1 MLTGDQA
8 ARSDIAPAATSGPV
22 VGQEELSKGL
32 MLLRAST
39 MKVVRLQLAMER
51 RDRRVA
57 MEALD
62 DLVVL
67 DRKIRDLMTALPT
80 QAPDPLM
87 QQLDEETGVLAREK
101 LTLAAGISGRAI
113 APGAPQWVE
122 HQRPVETANLLDG
135 AAAEAQW
142 LQEPEV
148 ETSSLRT
155 VMLVGLLLALIA
167 GAAFFFTQTATGLD
181 LLARMTSMIGTL
193 R

>member
-8 ARSDIAPAATSGPV
+8 ARSDIASAATSGAA

-57 MEALD
+57 METLD

-67 DRKIRDLMTALPT
+67 DRKIRDLMTALPS

-101 LTLAAGISGRAI
+101 LTLAAGI
-113 APGAPQWVE
+113 
-122 HQRPVETANLLDG
+122 
-135 AAAEAQW
+135 
-142 LQEPEV
+142 
-148 ETSSLRT
+148 
-155 VMLVGLLLALIA
+155 
-167 GAAFFFTQTATGLD
+167 
-181 LLARMTSMIGTL
+181 
-193 R
+193 